1 MTTQALSGIRVLEVV
16 GGVAGAYAAKLF
28 ADLGAH
34 VTRLEPEGGDRLATL
49 RLDADEPSTE
59 GLYWHYLNAGKH
71 AGEPSGVYD
80 LVVLGEGSGP
90 PPEGVPVPRIAT
102 LDITWFG
109 REGPYAK
116 WQGSDLVCQAIAG
129 MTHPCG
135 PAEGPP
141 YFQGEHQATQ
151 IGGLAAYTAGVAAL
165 IGGVPSEPQRFE
177 ISVLEAIIN
186 MSELQMANSVALG
199 MPLPRVAIN
208 RYIPTCPVSIHR
220 CKEGWIGITP
230 LTPAQ
235 WQAFCDML
243 DLPDLRD
250 DPDVLPSRTRY
261 PFADRIEQAVDA
273 KFPAKTALE
282 WAALAREAKVPMV
295 WVPDAEGIIEHPI
308 FNARQSLA
316 TFEAGGKT
324 WKVPRTPFRLEETPP
339 RLDLST
345 PPSDHEQA
353 ELLPTAKDPAAPLAG
368 IRVADF
374 SMGWAGPLATR
385 ILADMGAEIIKIEAG
400 RYPDW
405 WRSVDWSPE
414 AIARGQYEES
424 RHFNFI
430 ARAKKSVSLDLT
442 MAEGLALAKDLARH
456 SDIVVENQA
465 AGVMP
470 RLGLGW
476 EQLSEGRDDLIYLS
490 MSAFGSGNEWSDT
503 RAYGSVLEQGSG
515 LPSFCGREGDPPV
528 MGHIAYGDPIGG
540 VYGAASLLTAIY
552 HRRRTGRGQWI
563 NNTQIEA
570 MLPFTAHSVL
580 IRQAT
585 GREPK
590 RLGNRHSHM
599 APHGVFACM
608 GEDRW
613 VALAVPDGKGWQ
625 GLCALMGRRD
635 WAADEELATVE
646 GRRARQD
653 ELEEGIAAW
662 AIHQPRDMAAAA
674 LQDAGVAAGAV
685 LHLDEVAE
693 NFHFQARNFFYD
705 TDRPHVGQ
713 HWQASLPFTCNGERY
728 PFRGFAPYLGGDSE
742 QVLTGILGVSP
753 ERYQDLLSKAIV
765 SLKPTQ
771 LRGT

>member
-1 MTTQALSGIRVLEVV
+1 MPTHPLSGIRVLELA
-16 GGVAGAYAAKLF
+16 GGIAGAYAAKLF
-28 ADLGAH
+28 ADMGAH
-34 VTRLEPEGGDRLATL
+34 VTRLEPAAGDPLNTRL
-49 RLDADEPSTE
+49 LDADEPATQ
-59 GLYWHYLNAGKH
+59 GLYWQYLNAGKSSTP
-71 AGEPSGVYD
+71 PSGTYD
-80 LVVLGEGSGP
+80 LLILGEESGP
-90 PPEGVPVPRIAT
+90 PPENLPSPRIAS

-109 REGPYAK
+109 RKGPYAK
-116 WQGSDLVCQAIAG
+116 WKGSDLVCQAIAG

-165 IGGVPSEPQRFE
+165 IGGASAEPQRFE
-177 ISVLEAIIN
+177 ISILESIIN
-186 MSELQMANSVALG
+186 MSEYQMSNRFADGVEI
-199 MPLPRVAIN
+199 PRVAVN
-208 RYIPTCPVSIHR
+208 RYIPTCPLSIHK

-250 DPDVLPSRTRY
+250 DPDILPSRTRY
-261 PFADRIEQAVDA
+261 PFAERIEQAVDSR
-273 KFPAKTALE
+273 FPRKTALE

-308 FNARQSLA
+308 FNARESLA

-324 WKVPRTPFRLEETPP
+324 YKVPRTPFRLEETPP
-339 RLDLST
+339 RLDLSV
-345 PPSDHEQA
+345 PPPEA
-353 ELLPTAKDPAAPLAG
+353 PRLEPLPSAKDPMAPLAG
-368 IRVADF
+368 VRVADF

-385 ILADMGAEIIKIEAG
+385 ILADLGAEVIKIEAG

-414 AIARGQYEES
+414 AITRGQYEES
-424 RHFNFI
+424 RHFNFV

-442 MAEGLALAKDLARH
+442 MPEGLALAKDLTRH
-456 SDIVVENQA
+456 CDIVVENQA

-476 EQLSEGRDDLIYLS
+476 EQLSEGREDLIYIS
-490 MSAFGSGNEWSDT
+490 MSAFGTGNAWSDT

-540 VYGAASLLTAIY
+540 VYGAASLLTALY
-552 HRRRTGRGQWI
+552 HRARTGKGQWI

-580 IRQAT
+580 IRQAA
-585 GREPK
+585 GREPR
-590 RLGNRHSHM
+590 RLGNRHSAM
-599 APHGVFACM
+599 APHGVFATM

-613 VALAVPDGKGWQ
+613 VALAVPDDKGWQ

-635 WAADEELATVE
+635 WAADEGLASVE

-653 ELEEGIAAW
+653 ELEQGIAAW

-685 LHLDEVAE
+685 LYLDEVAE

-713 HWQASLPFTCNGERY
+713 HWQASLPFTRNGERY
-728 PFRGFAPYLGGDSE
+728 PFRGFAPYLGGDSG
-742 QVLTGILGVSP
+742 QVLTEIVGISDAH
-753 ERYQDLLSKAIV
+753 YQKLLKKTVV

-771 LRGT
+771 LRGS

>member
-1 MTTQALSGIRVLEVV
+1 MTTQALSGIRVLEIA

-28 ADLGAH
+28 ADMGAD
-34 VTRLEPEGGDRLATL
+34 VTRLEPPQGDPLAAR
-49 RLDADEPSTE
+49 RLDPDEPKTE
-59 GLYWHYLNAGKH
+59 GLYWHYLNAGK
-71 AGEPSGVYD
+71 ASAEPSGTYD
-80 LVVLGEGSGP
+80 LLIIGENAQS
-90 PPEGVPVPRIAT
+90 PETIPAPRIAT
-102 LDITWFG
+102 LDVTWFG
-109 REGPYAK
+109 RKGPYAK
-116 WQGSDLVCQAIAG
+116 WKGSDLVCQAIAG

-151 IGGLAAYTAGVAAL
+151 IGGLAAYTAGIAAL
-165 IGGVPSEPQRFE
+165 IGGAPAEPQSFD
-177 ISVLEAIIN
+177 ISILESIIV
-186 MSELQMANSVALG
+186 MSEYQMSNRFAEGVEI
-199 MPLPRVAIN
+199 PRVAVN
-208 RYIPTCPVSIHR
+208 RYIPTCPLSIHR
-220 CKEGWIGITP
+220 CKEGWVGITP

-243 DLPDLRD
+243 DLPELRD
-250 DPDVLPSRTRY
+250 DPDLVPSRTRY
-261 PFADRIEQAVDA
+261 PFADRIEQAVDMR
-273 KFPAKTALE
+273 FPAKTALE
-282 WAALAREAKVPMV
+282 WAALARAAKVPLV
-295 WVPDAEGIIEHPI
+295 WVPDAQGILEHPI

-316 TFEAGGKT
+316 SFEAGGKT
-324 WKVPRTPFRLEETPP
+324 YKVPRTPFRLENTPP

-345 PPSDHEQA
+345 PPANAAQPEPLSPA
-353 ELLPTAKDPAAPLAG
+353 EDPVSPLAG
-368 IRVADF
+368 VRVADF

-385 ILADMGAEIIKIEAG
+385 ILADLGAEVIKIEAG

-424 RHFNFI
+424 RHFNFV

-442 MAEGLALAKDLARH
+442 MAEGLALAKDLTRH
-456 SDIVVENQA
+456 CDIVVENQA

-476 EQLSEGRDDLIYLS
+476 EQLSEGREDLIYLS
-490 MSAFGSGNEWSDT
+490 MSAFGSGNAWSDT

-540 VYGAASLLTAIY
+540 VYGAASLLTALY
-552 HRRRTGRGQWI
+552 HRARTGRGQWI

-585 GREPK
+585 GREPR
-590 RLGNRHSHM
+590 RLGNRHSYM
-599 APHGVFACM
+599 TPHGVFATM

-613 VALAVPDGKGWQ
+613 VALAVPDDAAWAR
-625 GLCALMGRRD
+625 LCKLMGRRD
-635 WAADEELATVE
+635 WLADEALATVE

-653 ELEEGIAAW
+653 ELEAGIAAW
-662 AIHQPRDMAAAA
+662 AIHQPRDMIAAA
-674 LQDAGVAAGAV
+674 LQEAGVAAGAV

-693 NFHFQARNFFYD
+693 NFHLQARNFFYD
-705 TDRPHVGQ
+705 TDRAHVGQ
-713 HWQASLPFTCNGERY
+713 HYQASLPFTRNGERY
-728 PFRGFAPYLGGDSE
+728 PLRGLAPFLGGDSQ
-742 QVLTGILGVSP
+742 QVLTDILRVSP
-753 ERYQDLLSKAIV
+753 AGYTDLLAKTVV

-771 LRGT
+771 LRGS